1 MIKAYDLTAYTV
13 KTFHDIPI
21 SMDYHVT
28 GHNHSPEMSIFKSDM
43 KRRFVNAMR
52 VIIREDEIGYT
63 FTASVPEI
71 VRVPMYVSNMDTAIN
86 VSDIRLIQTQAVLSF
101 DVRKYNL
108 QMRFSPSVPTPIVRD
123 LFVDETKRRMAN
135 GPFNSWLNKHL
146 FIILA
151 RNLSM
156 IDYNWPI
163 HNVL

>member
-1 MIKAYDLTAYTV
+1 MIRPYDLTAYTV

-28 GHNHSPEMSIFKSDM
+28 GRNHSPEMIIFKNDM
-43 KRRFVNAMR
+43 KRRFINAMR
-52 VIIREDEIGYT
+52 VTIREDELGYT
-63 FTASVPEI
+63 FTSSVPEI
-71 VRVPMYVSNMDTAIN
+71 VRIPMYVNNLDTAIS
-86 VSDIRLIQTQAVLSF
+86 VSDIRLIQTQSVLLF

-108 QMRFSPSVPTPIVRD
+108 QMKFSPTIPTPVVRD
-123 LFVDETKRRMAN
+123 FFVNETKRNMAN

-151 RNLSM
+151 RNVSTRE
-156 IDYNWPI
+156 YNWPI